1 MADPKDMY
9 RCPVSNCGYVY
20 DPDRGDKRRKIPAG
34 TRFEDLPEDWTCPVC
49 GASKKNFKPLSE
61 AYPMRRAGREPFLP
75 ARFQAS
81 RQKRR
86 IPIEKS
92 PDACLGF
99 SRLLCG
105 QGTRDRVPLRKRNC
119 GFSRMGLAVWPKGG
133 AL

>member
-34 TRFEDLPEDWTCPVC
+34 TRFEDLPEDWTCPRGIQEELQASERGLTHEAGGK
-49 GASKKNFKPLSE
+49 GA
-61 AYPMRRAGREPFLP
+61 FLP

-99 SRLLCG
+99 SRPLCG

>member
-34 TRFEDLPEDWTCPVC
+34 TRFEDLPEDWT
-49 GASKKNFKPLSE
+49 
-61 AYPMRRAGREPFLP
+61 
-75 ARFQAS
+75 RFQAS

>member
-1 MADPKDMY
+1 
-9 RCPVSNCGYVY
+9 
-20 DPDRGDKRRKIPAG
+20 
-34 TRFEDLPEDWTCPVC
+34 
-49 GASKKNFKPLSE
+49 
-61 AYPMRRAGREPFLP
+61 MRRGAREPYP

-86 IPIEKS
+86 ISIEKS

-119 GFSRMGLAVWPKGG
+119 GLSRMGLAVWPKGG